1 MKLKLVVCQASLD
14 IPLSINIIFLIMTER
29 ELITS
34 IKNKVASLEID
45 TDKIYVSELREI
57 IADLEKLEVS
67 LTKESSLV
75 MMGAIAQS
83 LGD

>member
-1 MKLKLVVCQASLD
+1 MDEQKLL
-14 IPLSINIIFLIMTER
+14 E
-29 ELITS
+29 S
-34 IKNKVASLEID
+34 IKNKVSSLEVD

-83 LGD
+83 LADQ